1 MKSSVPVRRRRWR
14 IKVFEDVFV
23 ASEALDWLH
32 GFLKGSP
39 NFGADVT
46 RQQAVQLCKK
56 FLKNGIITDAR
67 GKQYNGTFEDNS
79 HLYRFTDKVRYS
91 PYKTSCSPR
100 NEKALAP
107 KIENTKNVT
116 VPSETKHSN
125 AIYKD
130 ETTVDLKGLQQEDR
144 PTRSVRKGHKYNLRS
159 TPCTMEP
166 SRTPLVNK
174 INVLSSTRT
183 DPTHGPVKSA
193 AKRRRICR
201 EDNDLKEV
209 IMNPA
214 AFVAHNRRS
223 LTDKEVSQVWWNI
236 ATTR

>member
-1 MKSSVPVRRRRWR
+1 MKSSVPVKRRRWR
-14 IKVFEDVFV
+14 MKVFEDVFV

-32 GFLKGSP
+32 GFLKENP

-46 RQQAVQLCKK
+46 RQQAVQLCQK

-67 GKQYNGTFEDNS
+67 GKQYNGMFEGNN
-79 HLYRFTDKVRYS
+79 HLYRFADKVRYS

-100 NEKALAP
+100 TEKALAQ
-107 KIENTKNVT
+107 KIENGKHET

-125 AIYKD
+125 TIYKD
-130 ETTVDLKGLQQEDR
+130 ETTVDFKELQPKDR
-144 PTRSVRKGHKYNLRS
+144 PTRSVRKEHKYNLRS
-159 TPCTMEP
+159 TPFTVEP
-166 SRTPLVNK
+166 SRTPLVDK
-174 INVLSSTRT
+174 MNVLSSTRT

-201 EDNDLKEV
+201 EDSDVKEV

-214 AFVAHNRRS
+214 AFIAHNRRS
-223 LTDKEVSQVWWNI
+223 LTDKEIGQVWWNI